1 MNLEP
6 LQTIKIR
13 AMVSPF
19 SKEVDKDYYWTYSLQ
34 GAKFGRD
41 RENDLRFPD

>member
-1 MNLEP
+1 
-6 LQTIKIR
+6 
-13 AMVSPF
+13 MVSPF

-41 RENDLRFPD
+41 RENDLCFPD